1 MSMPRPR
8 RSLPYVAA
16 FVALALAAGA
26 ATYVNDPQR
35 ASHNAQPGAFDH
47 YVLVLSWSP
56 TYCLAKGNR
65 RHDPQCD
72 TKRSHDFVLHGLWPQ
87 YANGWPEDCYA
98 GQRPWVPSEVIDGM
112 RDIMPSKSLIIHEYA
127 AHGTCS
133 GLSPK
138 EYFDDARSLYD
149 RVSLPAAYED
159 PETQRFLS
167 PEKIEAEFLA
177 ANSWLQPDMIAVT
190 CRQGNLRDVRL
201 CFDRDLRPRA
211 CSASIGQTRQCRAGR
226 ITVPV
231 LRSDR

>member
-1 MSMPRPR
+1 MPMSRPR

-16 FVALALAAGA
+16 LVALALAASV
-26 ATYVNDPQR
+26 ATYDND
-35 ASHNAQPGAFDH
+35 ASQATRHARPGAFDF

-65 RHDPQCD
+65 RRDPQCD

-98 GQRPWVPSEVIDGM
+98 GRRPWVPSEVIDSM
-112 RDIMPSKSLIIHEYA
+112 RDIMPSKSLIIHEYT

-138 EYFDDARSLYD
+138 RYFADARTLYD
-149 RVSLPAAYED
+149 RVGVPASYDD

-190 CRQGNLRDVRL
+190 CQQGNLRDVRL

-211 CSASIGQTRQCRAGR
+211 CSANVDQTRQCRAGR

-231 LRSDR
+231 P